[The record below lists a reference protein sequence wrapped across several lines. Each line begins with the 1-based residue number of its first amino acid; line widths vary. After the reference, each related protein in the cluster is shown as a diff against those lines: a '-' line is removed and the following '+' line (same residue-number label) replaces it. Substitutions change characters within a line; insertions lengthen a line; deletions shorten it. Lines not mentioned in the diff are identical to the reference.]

1 MNIPKVGTKV
11 RVNAKVKHIW
21 KKGFAILDVGQTGV
35 VSQVFLSVGYVV
47 GSAGFTFNVKWDDG
61 SLAHTVGWDE
71 TKWDCLDVGDEIPA
85 TLRSNQARDC
95 ACGIFRGD
103 CTYHKD

>member
-11 RVNAKVKHIW
+11 RVNGKAN
-21 KKGFAILDVGQTGV
+21 GRNLLLDVGQTGV
-35 VSQVFLSVGYVV
+35 VSQVLLSIHSMVGV
-47 GSAGFTFNVKWDDG
+47 AGFTFNVKWDNG
-61 SLAHTVGWDE
+61 SQASTVGWSE
-71 TKWDCLDVGDEIPA
+71 SIWDCLDIGDEVPA
-85 TLRSNQARDC
+85 TLRSNQPRDC